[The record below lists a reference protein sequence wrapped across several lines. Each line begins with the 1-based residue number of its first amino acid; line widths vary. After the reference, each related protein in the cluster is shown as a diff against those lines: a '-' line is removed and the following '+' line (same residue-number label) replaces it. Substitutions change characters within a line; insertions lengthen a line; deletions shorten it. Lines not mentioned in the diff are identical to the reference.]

1 MFIGYVTQY
10 NSSVSNSGVG
20 LSAFFYWKVLE
31 LPVIKKNEISPHL
44 YAMPIPLPQG
54 AGVQLFVIGEAPLK
68 LCSLSLRVNFPGL
81 PVERCLLLLA
91 LRRQFIT
98 TVQR

>member
-1 MFIGYVTQY
+1 M
-10 NSSVSNSGVG
+10 
-20 LSAFFYWKVLE
+20 L
-31 LPVIKKNEISPHL
+31 
-44 YAMPIPLPQG
+44 IPLPQG

-91 LRRQFIT
+91 MRRQFRT
-98 TVQR
+98 TVQRYAFFLKLAPSWADFFITRTKLMKAGEACK